1 MQTTLVKVL
10 NPENDTRKETRILL
24 ETDSQRTYISEEL
37 TISLNLKSI
46 GKGTYSVGN
55 NKSKVITA
63 IILELRLIST
73 FGKNITIT
81 ATVLSQ
87 ITGLI

>member
-46 GKGTYSVGN
+46 GKRTYSVGN